1 MGTPLF
7 PYGSVTRIGKEVI
20 EKKKLG
26 VFTLPHYF
34 QHTVFQ
40 GPPGPPG
47 PPGSPGIPGK
57 PGTDVFMGPPGSPGE
72 DGATGEPGPPV
83 SNQSLLLHSVLM
95 GLPFTDKLQTQHHP
109 RLGTK
114 IFPFWVISETPRK
127 DNQEHA

>member
-1 MGTPLF
+1 MRVLRGLE
-7 PYGSVTRIGKEVI
+7 RRLN
-20 EKKKLG
+20 KKKCL
-26 VFTLPHYF
+26 VYSPSLITFNTLF
-34 QHTVFQ
+34 FQ

-95 GLPFTDKLQTQHHP
+95 GLPFRY
-109 RLGTK
+109 RL
-114 IFPFWVISETPRK
+114 
-127 DNQEHA
+127 